1 MKRLSLLATLA
12 LLGASSMA
20 FADPVVVHD
29 HRDDN
34 GDRSFDR
41 DRGERGDRGDRG
53 HRIMIDRDHYQPQW
67 ISFGTAGTG
76 KTGIGV
82 GSQLGRFQS
91 LKLDANGFMRVRQVV
106 VVFDDGTSQRVK
118 MAGSMSSRSAPL
130 VIDLGGSKR
139 IERIM
144 VYASQFG
151 RGTISVSGL
160 EAKKIFWRHDRG
172 GDQLD
177 SYPANR

>member
-1 MKRLSLLATLA
+1 MKKLSLLATLA

-20 FADPVVVHD
+20 FADPVVVRD

-41 DRGERGDRGDRG
+41 DGGDRGD
-53 HRIMIDRDHYQPQW
+53 RIMIDRDHYQPQW

-106 VVFDDGTSQRVK
+106 VVFDDGTTQRVK